1 MIISKA
7 TFLKSSKELKQLPKP
22 DKPEYAF
29 IGRSNVGKS
38 SLINMLCN
46 NNKLAQTSGK
56 PGKTK
61 LINHFFIN
69 ESWYLVDLPGFG
81 FASVSKSSRAEFE
94 GMISDYITKRKSLI
108 CVFLLIDSRL
118 PMQKIDSEFMDWLA
132 EKEIAFVIIF
142 TKIDKLGKTTL
153 SANIEAYKEALL
165 KKFGELPDIFLSSAE
180 KALGKEPILNFINEN
195 MHYFVPPPKDAVE

>member
-1 MIISKA
+1 MRISTA
-7 TFLKSSKELKQLPKP
+7 TFLKSSKEIKQLPKP
-22 DKPEYAF
+22 DKPEFAF

-61 LINHFFIN
+61 LINHFYIN
-69 ESWYLVDLPGFG
+69 EKWYLVDLPGFG
-81 FASVSKSSRAEFE
+81 YASTSKVNREEFE
-94 GMISDYITKRKSLI
+94 GMISDYITKRKSLV
-108 CVFLLIDSRL
+108 CLFLLIDSRL

-132 EKEIAFVIIF
+132 EKEISFVLVF

-153 SANIEAYKEALL
+153 DKNIDIYKKELL
-165 KKFGELPDIFLSSAE
+165 KQFEELPDIFLSSAE
-180 KALGKEPILNFINEN
+180 KMKGREEILSFINEN
-195 MHYFVPPPKDAVE
+195 MHYFSPPPRETVE

>member
-132 EKEIAFVIIF
+132 EKEIAFVLIF

-153 SANIEAYKEALL
+153 NANIEAYKEALL
-165 KKFGELPDIFLSSAE
+165 KQFGELPDIFLSSAE

>member
-1 MIISKA
+1 MVISKA
-7 TFLKSSKELKQLPKP
+7 TFVKSSKELKQLPKP

-38 SLINMLCN
+38 SLINMVCN

-61 LINHFFIN
+61 LINHFLIN

-81 FASVSKSSRAEFE
+81 YASTSKVNREAFE

-108 CVFLLIDSRL
+108 CLFLLIDSRL
-118 PMQKIDSEFMDWLA
+118 EMQKIDAEFMDWLA
-132 EKEIAFVIIF
+132 EKEIAFVIAF
-142 TKIDKLGKTTL
+142 TKTDKLGKNEL
-153 SANIEAYKEALL
+153 AKNMAAYKKELV
-165 KKFGELPDIFLSSAE
+165 KHFGELPDLFLTSAE
-180 KALGKEPILNFINEN
+180 KGLGKAEILAFINEN
-195 MHYFVPPPKDAVE
+195 MHYFTPPPKSEAQ

>member
-7 TFLKSSKELKQLPKP
+7 TFVKSSKELKHLPKP

-61 LINHFFIN
+61 LINHFLIN

-81 FASVSKSSRAEFE
+81 FASVSKDARADFQ

-118 PMQKIDSEFMDWLA
+118 PIQGIDAEFMDWLA
-132 EKEIAFVIIF
+132 EKDIAFVLVF
-142 TKIDKLGKTTL
+142 TKIDKLGKMEL
-153 SANIEAYKEALL
+153 SRNIEAYKKEIL
-165 KKFGELPDIFLSSAE
+165 KRFDDLPDMFLSSAE
-180 KALGKEPILNFINEN
+180 KALGKEGILDFINEN
-195 MHYFVPPPKDAVE
+195 MHYFTPPPKQDEP

>member
-7 TFLKSSKELKQLPKP
+7 TFLKSSKEIKQLPKP
-22 DKPEYAF
+22 DKPEFAF

-69 ESWYLVDLPGFG
+69 EKWYLVDLPGFG
-81 FASVSKSSRAEFE
+81 YASTSKVNREEFE
-94 GMISDYITKRKSLI
+94 GMISDYITKRKSLV
-108 CVFLLIDSRL
+108 CLFLLIDSRL

-132 EKEIAFVIIF
+132 EKEISFVLVF
-142 TKIDKLGKTTL
+142 TKIDKLGKNTL
-153 SANIEAYKEALL
+153 LKNIEDYKTELL
-165 KKFGELPDIFLSSAE
+165 KQFEELPDIFLSSAE
-180 KALGKEPILNFINEN
+180 KVIGKEEILSFINEN
-195 MHYFVPPPKDAVE
+195 MHYFTPPPRDEVE

>member
-7 TFLKSSKELKQLPKP
+7 TFVKSSKELKQLPKP
-22 DKPEYAF
+22 DMPEYAF

-38 SLINMLCN
+38 SLINLLCN

-61 LINHFFIN
+61 LINHFLIN

-81 FASVSKSSRAEFE
+81 YASVSKSSRQDFE

-108 CVFLLIDSRL
+108 CMFLLVDSRL
-118 PMQKIDSEFMDWLA
+118 PIQSIDAEFMTWLA
-132 EKEIAFVIIF
+132 EKEISFALVF
-142 TKIDKLGKTTL
+142 TKIDKLSKSEL
-153 SANIEAYKEALL
+153 NKNLNAYRKELMKL
-165 KKFGELPDIFLSSAE
+165 FGELPDIFLTSAE
-180 KALGKEPILNFINEN
+180 KRAGKEEVLDFINEN
-195 MHYFVPPPKDAVE
+195 MHYFTPPPKPTAQ